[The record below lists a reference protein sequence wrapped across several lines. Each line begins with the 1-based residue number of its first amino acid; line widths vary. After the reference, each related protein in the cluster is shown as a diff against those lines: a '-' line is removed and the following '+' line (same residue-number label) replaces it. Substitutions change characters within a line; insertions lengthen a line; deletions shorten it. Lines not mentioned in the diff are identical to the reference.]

1 MTDQA
6 KFKLL
11 ADAFHQ
17 NFVSWNPSN
26 ILVLRFGC
34 RRNANECRSCSLNS
48 NNYPELEFG
57 TCLGRKVLNDTSLA
71 SEFFDQYPEYL
82 I

>member
-6 KFKLL
+6 KFKLV

-17 NFVSWNPSN
+17 NFISWNPSN
-26 ILVLRFGC
+26 MLVQFRC
-34 RRNANECRSCSLNS
+34 RRNVDECRSCALNS
-48 NNYPELEFG
+48 SNYQELELG
-57 TCLGRKVLNDTSLA
+57 TCLGSKLLKDTTLA
-71 SEFFDQYPEYL
+71 SEFFDQYPEFS

>member
-6 KFKLL
+6 KFKLI

-17 NFVSWNPSN
+17 NFISWNPSN
-26 ILVLRFGC
+26 MLVQFGC
-34 RRNANECRSCSLNS
+34 RRNVNECRSCILNS
-48 NNYPELEFG
+48 SNYSELLFG
-57 TCLGRKVLNDTSLA
+57 TCLGSKLLNDATLA
-71 SEFFDQYPEYL
+71 SKFFDQYPEFY

>member
-6 KFKLL
+6 KFKLI

-17 NFVSWNPSN
+17 NFISWNTSN
-26 ILVLRFGC
+26 VLVQFGC
-34 RRNANECRSCSLNS
+34 RRNASECRSCILNS
-48 NNYPELEFG
+48 SNYSELIFG
-57 TCLGRKVLNDTSLA
+57 DCLGSKVLNDTTLVSK
-71 SEFFDQYPEYL
+71 FFDQYPEYL

>member
-6 KFKLL
+6 KFKLV
-11 ADAFHQ
+11 ADAFSQ

-26 ILVLRFGC
+26 MLVQFGC
-34 RRNANECRSCSLNS
+34 RRAPDECRSCILNS
-48 NNYPELEFG
+48 SNYRELEFG
-57 TCLGRKVLNDTSLA
+57 TCLGRKLLNDDSIA
-71 SEFFDQYPEYL
+71 AEFFDQYPEYL

>member
-6 KFKLL
+6 KFKLV

-17 NFVSWNPSN
+17 NFISWNPSN
-26 ILVLRFGC
+26 VLVQFGC
-34 RRNANECRSCSLNS
+34 RRNAHECRSCILNS
-48 NNYPELEFG
+48 NNYRELEFG
-57 TCLGRKVLNDTSLA
+57 ICLGSKVLNNTSLA
-71 SEFFDQYPEYL
+71 SDFFSQYPEYL